1 MEEPVDPVPKLGM
14 IKRMPQRYVSNKNES
29 VRMFENDFIER
40 FSHVHPV
47 TPLVIFLPVIAYMLY
62 LAVGQRGLS
71 IGATAGL
78 FALGIVIW
86 TLVEYAMHRYVFHY
100 EPRSGLG
107 KKLHFLVHGMH
118 HDYPQDASRL
128 VAPPAF
134 SLPLALVFY
143 GLFLGVFGR
152 LAPAAFAGFLFG
164 YVCYDT
170 IHFATHHFSMK
181 RGVGLWLK
189 QYHMRHHYKDDHN
202 GYGVSSPL
210 WDYVFRTRNRGVTEL
225 ETASPIANSSRNS
238 GL

>member
-1 MEEPVDPVPKLGM
+1 MKSM
-14 IKRMPQRYVSNKNES
+14 RQRYVSTKNES
-29 VRMFENDFIER
+29 IRMFENDFIEH
-40 FSHVHPV
+40 FSHVHPA

-78 FALGIVIW
+78 FALGLLIW
-86 TLVEYAMHRYVFHY
+86 TLVEYAMHRCLFHY
-100 EPRSGLG
+100 EPRSRWG
-107 KKLHFLVHGMH
+107 KRLHFLVHGVH
-118 HDYPQDASRL
+118 HDHPQDATRL

-134 SLPLALVFY
+134 SLPVALVFY

-164 YVCYDT
+164 YLCYDM
-170 IHFATHHFSMK
+170 IHYATHHFSMK
-181 RGVGLWLK
+181 RGVGLWLR

-210 WDYVFRTRNRGVTEL
+210 WDYVFRTRTND
-225 ETASPIANSSRNS
+225 ASQNGHQQNKVIPAAASHR
-238 GL
+238 